1 MNTLHFKET
10 DLIKDLRQLKEVIW
24 INPNYDAQQKEI
36 DDLTYANILDAEARL
51 QRFAPFFRKVF
62 PDTVQSNGIIESDLI
77 AVPKFSTAYFQNS
90 NRGNI
95 YIKGDH
101 ALPVAGSIKAR
112 GGIYEVI
119 KHAETLAIQAERL
132 SVEDDY
138 ACLAEASFKDFFGQY
153 GITVGSTGNLG
164 LSIGIISAQL
174 GFHVT
179 VHMSSD
185 AKTWKKNLL
194 RSKGVNV
201 VEHNTDYSLAV
212 EEGRKE
218 ASKDPNNYFID
229 DENSANLFLG
239 YSVAALRLREQF
251 KSENLHIDAEHPL
264 FVYLPCG
271 VGGGPGGVAYG
282 LKQVFGA
289 NVHCFFAEP
298 THSPCM
304 LLGMATGLH
313 DGICVQDIGI
323 DNITEADGLA
333 VGRPSSFVGRSLTP
347 LLTGIVTSD
356 DKELFRALTTLADT
370 EGIYLEPSALAGATA
385 LKSLQD
391 SNYFEEFSADQLDN
405 STHIL
410 WATGGSFVPK
420 DIMNN
425 YYNTGKNL

>member
-1 MNTLHFKET
+1 MQTLN
-10 DLIKDLRQLKEVIW
+10 IKDTQLLTNLKNLQEVVW
-24 INPNYDAQQKEI
+24 MNPDYDQSKKDI
-36 DDLTYANILDAEARL
+36 PSISFDDIKDAETRL
-51 QRFAPFFRKVF
+51 KRFSSFFKTVF
-62 PDTVQSNGIIESDLI
+62 PDTVKTDGIIESELI
-77 AVPKFSTAYFQNS
+77 PVPNFSALYYQQNS
-90 NRGNI
+90 KGHI

-119 KHAETLAIQAERL
+119 KHAEALASKTGLL
-132 SVEDDY
+132 SYEDDY
-138 ACLAEASFKDFFGQY
+138 ATLASPAFKDFFGKY
-153 GITVGSTGNLG
+153 AITVGSTGNLG

-218 ASKDPNNYFID
+218 AAKDPNNYFID
-229 DENSANLFLG
+229 DENSVNLFLG
-239 YSVAALRLREQF
+239 YSVAALRLQQQFEQQNITVD
-251 KSENLHIDAEHPL
+251 ENHPL
-264 FVYLPCG
+264 FVYIPCG
-271 VGGGPGGVAYG
+271 VGGGPGGVVYG
-282 LKQVFGA
+282 LKQVFGK

-313 DGICVQDIGI
+313 DKIAVQDIGI

-333 VGRPSSFVGRSLTP
+333 VGRPSSFVGKNMTT
-347 LLTGIVTSD
+347 LLNGVTTTND
-356 DKELFRALTTLADT
+356 DELFRALVTLADT
-370 EGIYLEPSALAGATA
+370 EKIYLEPSALAGATA
-385 LKSLQD
+385 LKQLIE
-391 SNYFEEFSADQLDN
+391 SNYFKTFNDTQQKNA
-405 STHIL
+405 THIL
-410 WATGGSFVPK
+410 WATGGSFVPEDVMK
-420 DIMNN
+420 N
-425 YYNTGKNL
+425 YYSRGLSL